1 MAKLPLT
8 SKELN
13 QACLCITARLRS
25 LSCTGKCL
33 WHLFS
38 ECRQQPEQ
46 FGLCFP
52 YLCTE
57 ENRSMRPCAGP
68 ISWHTIHLASLPPEK
83 DMVPRDHPP
92 LTQSLVG
99 HMAGCRWPEREAPP
113 HAMQMEVG
121 CHEANSLAQSGS
133 WATAQ
138 ARWLLGASIYSWCRM
153 QPRVESRFQPM
164 YTYILYSES
173 SFPSKRAFLTF

>member
-13 QACLCITARLRS
+13 QACLCVTAWLCN
-25 LSCTGKCL
+25 LSCTRKCL

-38 ECRQQPEQ
+38 ESRQQPEQ

-57 ENRSMRPCAGP
+57 ENRSMRPWAGP

-83 DMVPRDHPP
+83 DMVTRDHPP
-92 LTQSLVG
+92 LIQSLV
-99 HMAGCRWPEREAPP
+99 AGCQLAGCHWPESEAPP
-113 HAMQMEVG
+113 HAVQMEVG
-121 CHEANSLAQSGS
+121 CPEANSLTQSSS
-133 WATAQ
+133 WAAAW
-138 ARWLLGASIYSWCRM
+138 ARWLLEATAYSWCWIREKISAH
-153 QPRVESRFQPM
+153 V
-164 YTYILYSES
+164 YIHALQREQ
-173 SFPSKRAFLTF
+173 FPSKRAFLII